1 MGYLLV
7 KDTGGA
13 RAQGSG
19 PGARGPGP
27 GPGAQARGPGPGAR
41 GPGPRSNATT
51 FFSKPGCIPR
61 QRSFPHRSHGSFY
74 EAFAP
79 VLLLPFLWPT
89 RGSCLA
95 QSRKSGECGSMPIPE
110 LTSSRAT
117 SSTRC
122 VLRWDLL
129 GFSFGRG
136 RARAET
142 CACCLRDDAGDLF
155 SVKVIIS
162 AVRNVVRV

>member
-1 MGYLLV
+1 MGPWP
-7 KDTGGA
+7 GA
-13 RAQGSG
+13 
-19 PGARGPGP
+19 GARG
-27 GPGAQARGPGPGAR
+27 R
-41 GPGPRSNATT
+41 GPGPRPGARGLEPGARAPGAMQQP
-51 FFSKPGCIPR
+51 FSKRGCIPR

-142 CACCLRDDAGDLF
+142 CACCLRDDAGDLS